1 MMARPANR
9 LLTNRAASRARDG
22 GCSTPKKRSKNN
34 GEIALPQKRQRI
46 EQTERLASPI
56 VRMLLQGVPII
67 GPASAIAIETAL
79 DEIAKRRMHIFFE
92 ELSEGNISIT
102 EADAL
107 SREFLHAWMSSL
119 NYAIRERR
127 EEKTRLFA
135 DLFRGYCQNGRF
147 EEDADIY
154 EENLKILADLSYRE
168 FQILCVLCR
177 FERADPESRTD
188 FWEEFFD
195 SLESELKIERQ
206 EIPAI
211 LQRLSRTGLYEISRG
226 FLSPNDGIDRG
237 KLTHNFY
244 AFLGALKL
252 EVNGS

>member
-1 MMARPANR
+1 MPRK
-9 LLTNRAASRARDG
+9 S
-22 GCSTPKKRSKNN
+22 SKNK
-34 GEIALPQKRQRI
+34 GEIAPSQTRQRI
-46 EQTERLASPI
+46 ELTERLANPI
-56 VRMLLQGVPII
+56 IQMLLQSVPIV

-79 DEIAKRRMHIFFE
+79 DQIAKRRMHIFFE
-92 ELSEGNISIT
+92 ELSEGNISIN

-119 NYAIRERR
+119 NFAIRERR
-127 EEKTRLFA
+127 EEKIRLFA

-147 EEDADIY
+147 DKDADIY

-168 FQILCVLCR
+168 FQVLCVLCR
-177 FERADPESRTD
+177 FERADPESRKD

-211 LQRLSRTGLYEISRG
+211 LQRLTRTGLYEIIRG

-237 KLTHNFY
+237 KLTPNFY
-244 AFLGALKL
+244 SFLAA
-252 EVNGS
+252 SRTSTIM